1 MRKSDKQLAII
12 NNNTHATH
20 RRNDQQ
26 PHTRGQH
33 GRAVRLP
40 SLMPRRVLASLHL
53 SAEPIVMHESVDE
66 DPVIEFELTTGC
78 CHMFDS
84 APAPVVRRV
93 ASRSTILDGFAGSYM
108 GTWGDPQHLYL

>member
-78 CHMFDS
+78 C
-84 APAPVVRRV
+84 
-93 ASRSTILDGFAGSYM
+93 ILDGFAGSYM